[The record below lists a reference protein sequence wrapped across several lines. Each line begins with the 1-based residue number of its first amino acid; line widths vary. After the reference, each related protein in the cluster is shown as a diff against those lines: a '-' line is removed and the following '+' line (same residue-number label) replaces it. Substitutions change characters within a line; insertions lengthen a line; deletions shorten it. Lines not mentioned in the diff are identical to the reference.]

1 MKTDV
6 ILLKDFCDEKGF
18 LYYLTRESLDFQNLV
33 DEIFKGV
40 YCFHAQGRINLT
52 TSDAGFVQTKTYTGR
67 LYFSVPSNL
76 DGVIH
81 EDKYQNTVYNID
93 RLEIHKMMT
102 NYFCKD
108 YIFRITN
115 AQPFYN
121 LFNINYDGISFDY
134 EVEINET
141 TDLTDEQ
148 KTEFITNGLI
158 SD

>member
-1 MKTDV
+1 MNTDV
-6 ILLKDFCDEKGF
+6 TLLEQFCNDKGF
-18 LYYLTRESLDFQNLV
+18 YYYLTRESLDFQNLV
-33 DEIFKGV
+33 DESFNGV

-52 TSDAGFVQTKTYTGR
+52 ISDAGFVQTKIYTGR

-93 RLEIHKMMT
+93 RLEIQKMLS

-108 YIFRITN
+108 YVFRITN

-134 EVEINET
+134 EVEINQP
-141 TDLTDEQ
+141 TDLTDQQ
-148 KTEFITNGLI
+148 KIDFIANGKLI
-158 SD
+158 